1 MHNIGTIIFLDFF
14 FKVPLRV
21 QTPETLT
28 EWKTETE
35 SDQWT
40 DQPTGA
46 GARDAYA

>member
-1 MHNIGTIIFLDFF
+1 MTSYGPRTLHEG
-14 FKVPLRV
+14 
-21 QTPETLT
+21 PETPT

-46 GARDAYA
+46 GARDAYASNPS